1 MQGYELY
8 ARQEN
13 SHFWFEYP
21 QVVEEDINRD
31 LATTLHWFKQNG
43 IRTNPETYQALAL
56 GNTNHC
62 VTIRCA
68 DKLIVPISKD
78 IKLLSV
84 TLGNRFNF
92 DAHIADI

>member
-1 MQGYELY
+1 MQAYELY
-8 ARQEN
+8 ARQQN

-21 QVVEEDINRD
+21 QIVEEDINRE

-43 IRTNPETYQALAL
+43 IRTNPETYQALVL

-62 VTIRCA
+62 VTIRGA
-68 DKLIVPISKD
+68 DKLIVP

-92 DAHIADI
+92 DAHIAYI